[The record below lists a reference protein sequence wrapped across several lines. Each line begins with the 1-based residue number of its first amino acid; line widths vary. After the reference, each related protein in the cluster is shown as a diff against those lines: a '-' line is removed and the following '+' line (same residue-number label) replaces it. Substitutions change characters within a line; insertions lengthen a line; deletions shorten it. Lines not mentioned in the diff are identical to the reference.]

1 MPWRHPELRR
11 RSEPQVSGKVR
22 HSASWRGVARG
33 PPRCLGCIRLP
44 PLIYFLHLE
53 IAPDLASSGDPR
65 LGHEKV
71 RKTEGL
77 WGEREQRI
85 RASETG
91 RAAFKAHPAHSERV
105 RHVLRGREAPA
116 APGAGATE
124 PTNPEPGDLPSP
136 RAADPAAARLRRAGG
151 EAASRR
157 AGALGARGEAGGE
170 PVCVGGRLRP
180 RRRWPA
186 SPRGEALG
194 PQAAD
199 TWSVSGTAAF

>member
-1 MPWRHPELRR
+1 MFGVHPAA
-11 RSEPQVSGKVR
+11 P
-22 HSASWRGVARG
+22 H
-33 PPRCLGCIRLP
+33 

-91 RAAFKAHPAHSERV
+91 REAFKAHPAPLGASPPRPAHAGGARRSGSGSHGAYKPGGRARSLETSPPCEPRT
-105 RHVLRGREAPA
+105 RSRAPAQSWWRGRVPPRGGARSSDLGPA
-116 APGAGATE
+116 TAGAA
-124 PTNPEPGDLPSP
+124 EPG
-136 RAADPAAARLRRAGG
+136 G
-151 EAASRR
+151 R
-157 AGALGARGEAGGE
+157 AGAE

-180 RRRWPA
+180 RPRWPA
-186 SPRGEALG
+186 SPGGEAVS

-199 TWSVSGTAAF
+199 TWSVSSTAAF